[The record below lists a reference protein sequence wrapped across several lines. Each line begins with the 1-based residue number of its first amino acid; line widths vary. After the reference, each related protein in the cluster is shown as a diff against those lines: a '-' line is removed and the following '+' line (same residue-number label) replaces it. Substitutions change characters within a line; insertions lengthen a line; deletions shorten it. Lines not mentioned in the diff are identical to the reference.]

1 MSNTIQDSGW
11 NASGRFGRRSYI
23 AWNMLLGFCFMII
36 GIIAAF
42 ILPRM
47 SPETLD
53 GKMSMPLMVML
64 VLIYGVAIYFSVI
77 FLIRRLHD
85 RNHNGWLSL
94 LIFVPVVNLVFT
106 LYLLLAPGHNESNE
120 YGPPR
125 TTRGWETLLVVLYLV
140 LAVILAA
147 FAVPAYQNYVE
158 RAQQAQMEQS
168 SYHTD

>member
-1 MSNTIQDSGW
+1 
-11 NASGRFGRRSYI
+11 
-23 AWNMLLGFCFMII
+23 
-36 GIIAAF
+36 
-42 ILPRM
+42 
-47 SPETLD
+47 
-53 GKMSMPLMVML
+53 MSMPLMVLL

-106 LYLLLAPGHNESNE
+106 LYLLLAPSHNESNE

-158 RAQQAQMEQS
+158 RAQQAQME
-168 SYHTD
+168 

>member
-1 MSNTIQDSGW
+1 
-11 NASGRFGRRSYI
+11 
-23 AWNMLLGFCFMII
+23 MII

-42 ILPRM
+42 ILPGM

-106 LYLLLAPGHNESNE
+106 TLPVIG
-120 YGPPR
+120 
-125 TTRGWETLLVVLYLV
+125 TR
-140 LAVILAA
+140 
-147 FAVPAYQNYVE
+147 
-158 RAQQAQMEQS
+158 S
-168 SYHTD
+168 

>member
-1 MSNTIQDSGW
+1 MHQDVLGDVLISHG
-11 NASGRFGRRSYI
+11 
-23 AWNMLLGFCFMII
+23 NMLLGFCFMII

-42 ILPRM
+42 ILPGM

-158 RAQQAQMEQS
+158 RAQQAQME
-168 SYHTD
+168 